1 MSIKKKGSEVKKLR
15 RLSLAQLP
23 PHCPDQLGAPHRCAL
38 PQECVQVEALFL
50 PLPTIHSDALSPT
63 TIKIFNAT
71 YYMHPTRDA
80 SKHSP
85 SWLPTSADRNN
96 PPVSWLM

>member
-38 PQECVQVEALFL
+38 PQECVHAA
-50 PLPTIHSDALSPT
+50 PDCLSGSCPAGAPGN
-63 TIKIFNAT
+63 FRLSFGGLWYLSCGGGGGA
-71 YYMHPTRDA
+71 RA
-80 SKHSP
+80 RAVRGGG
-85 SWLPTSADRNN
+85 L
-96 PPVSWLM
+96 